1 MYNPLALCAA
11 PPPTGLNYIMK
22 IFIINLARSIERRA
36 SIEKQLSSLNLDYEI
51 IEAVDG
57 SLLSYEEILQKTK
70 ALNYAVSC
78 GEIGCA
84 LSHINIYKKIIA
96 QNIHHALILEDDA
109 LISSETV
116 EMVNKLEMLNTSLP
130 TVTLLTEISQR
141 LKKPL
146 HNTKGENHSI
156 YEVLEATRSHGYV
169 VNHRAAVQLANF
181 LFPVW
186 MVADR
191 WQILREYSVCNL
203 QAVVPPV
210 IFRTEHAET
219 STIQISGRNHAWVV
233 QKKNYMWEAIKR
245 SRPFKVKLK
254 RLIWTS
260 FVYPFLKIMK

>member
-1 MYNPLALCAA
+1 
-11 PPPTGLNYIMK
+11 MK
-22 IFIINLARSIERRA
+22 IFVINLARSIERRA

-57 SLLSYEEILQKTK
+57 SQLSYEEILQKTRV
-70 ALNYAVSC
+70 LNYAIGC

-84 LSHINIYKKIIA
+84 LSHINIYKKIVA
-96 QNIHHALILEDDA
+96 QNIPQALILEDDA
-109 LISSETV
+109 LISLETV
-116 EMVNKLEMLNTSLP
+116 EVMNKLEILNISLP

-141 LKKPL
+141 LRAPL
-146 HNTKGENHSI
+146 YNTKGEKHSLHK
-156 YEVLEATRSHGYV
+156 VLEATCSHGYV

-191 WQILREYSVCNL
+191 WHILREYSVCNL

-219 STIQISGRNHAWVV
+219 STIQISDRSHAWMV
-233 QKKNYMWEAIKR
+233 QKKNYIWETIKR
-245 SRPFKVKLK
+245 RRPLKVKLK

>member
-1 MYNPLALCAA
+1 M
-11 PPPTGLNYIMK
+11 
-22 IFIINLARSIERRA
+22 
-36 SIEKQLSSLNLDYEI
+36 SSLSLDYEI

-57 SLLSYEEILQKTK
+57 SQLSYEDILQKTK
-70 ALNYAVSC
+70 VLNFAVSC

-96 QNIHHALILEDDA
+96 QNIPHALILEDDA
-109 LISSETV
+109 LISSETIEV
-116 EMVNKLEMLNTSLP
+116 MNKLEELNTSLP

-141 LKKPL
+141 LREPL

-156 YEVLEATRSHGYV
+156 YKVLEAACSHGYV

-191 WQILREYSVCNL
+191 WHILREYSVCNL

-210 IFRTEHAET
+210 IFRTEHADT
-219 STIQISGRNHAWVV
+219 STIQINDKRHAWVV
-233 QKKNYMWEAIKR
+233 QKKNYIWVAIKKN
-245 SRPFKVKLK
+245 RPFKVKLK

-260 FVYPFLKIMK
+260 FVYPFIKKMK